1 MIKTYRVLMSSR
13 CTSTGRKCDGYAQSS
28 TEHGLGRSDAG
39 VVDSSPPRSISIHQ
53 VLGDNIQYLEFYH
66 HCAGPK
72 ISSKFDQGFW
82 SRTPLQ
88 IAQSELCVRHALIAL
103 SCLTKTETG
112 TLKDARS
119 GLLAVSKQKTMLA
132 HYNKAV
138 KQLVQRMSEPS
149 YSTEL
154 GLVCCLLFICL
165 EYLRGNYYTALEHYK
180 SGLKMIAVHRSNPAL
195 TATKTLSSNLVEGT
209 LIPIFTRNMATAI
222 IYGLPEDQFTYTT
235 QYPAGDQQYRFDT
248 LLEAEVAAHSTQN
261 MFFALTRIL
270 GTKVV
275 TQEPHTKEELQSQQ
289 DCLEHLRAW
298 MRGIED
304 LERRV
309 TFSLDDAIVASRLKA
324 LHHINYIFAAL
335 ILLKSQT
342 DFDQYLD
349 RFKLAVEHIRF
360 VLDSTESSASQNPA
374 ANFTFEM
381 GVIPGLYMAAC
392 RCRCPVT
399 RREALA
405 MLKRNPPREGLW
417 DAQQHYVVAK
427 RVIEFEERELD
438 PVTGWPVESARI
450 WSTMINGEMD
460 GNGRFPVDFAIGHWG
475 EGRGTPPLPPGGILP
490 HDPSG
495 RIWREWFV
503 L

>member
-1 MIKTYRVLMSSR
+1 MT
-13 CTSTGRKCDGYAQSS
+13 A
-28 TEHGLGRSDAG
+28 HGLNGSDAER
-39 VVDSSPPRSISIHQ
+39 SESNSPRSISIHQ

-66 HCAGPK
+66 HCAGRK

-82 SRTPLQ
+82 SRIPLQ

-103 SCLTKTETG
+103 SYLTKTETG
-112 TLKDARS
+112 SLKDARS
-119 GLLAVSKQKTMLA
+119 GLISASQQKTMLS

-165 EYLRGNYYTALEHYK
+165 EYFRGNYDTAMEHYK
-180 SGLKMIAVHRSNPAL
+180 SGLKMISAHRSSP
-195 TATKTLSSNLVEGT
+195 TLISPNTPQSSLVEGT
-209 LIPIFTRNMATAI
+209 LIPMFTRNMASAI
-222 IYGLPEDQFTYTT
+222 AYGLPTEHFSYTS
-235 QYPAGDQQYRFDT
+235 QYPAGDQQYKFDS
-248 LLEAEVAAHSTQN
+248 LLEAEVAAHNLQN
-261 MFFALTRIL
+261 MLFAISRVL

-275 TQEPHTKEELQSQQ
+275 LQQPHTEEELQSQQ

-298 MRGIED
+298 MRAIQD
-304 LERRV
+304 LERRS
-309 TFSLDDAIVASRLKA
+309 TFSLDDAITASRLKA
-324 LHHINYIFAAL
+324 LNQVDYIFAAR
-335 ILLKSQT
+335 ILLDRQT
-342 DFDQYLD
+342 DFDQHLD
-349 RFKLAVEHIRF
+349 RFKAAVDHIKF
-360 VLDSTESSASQNPA
+360 VLDSTESSTSQNPA

-381 GVIPGLYMAAC
+381 GIILGLYMIAC
-392 RCRCPVT
+392 RCRCPFT

-405 MLKRNPPREGLW
+405 LLGRNPPREGLW

-427 RVIEFEERELD
+427 RVIELEEMDVDLIS
-438 PVTGWPVESARI
+438 GWPVESARI
-450 WSTMINGEMD
+450 WSTMIRGEMD
-460 GNGRFPVDFAIGHWG
+460 GHGKFPVDFAVGHWG

-490 HDPSG
+490 HDPRG